1 LEAFAPFEK
10 CESVIYIVFKVLR
23 VEIRVG
29 RHSRDNNHLCGNIL
43 HVINDRKVSQQG
55 RDPDPSD
62 NPNRFGN

>member
-1 LEAFAPFEK
+1 MHT
-10 CESVIYIVFKVLR
+10 CH
-23 VEIRVG
+23 VG

-43 HVINDRKVSQQG
+43 HVINDKKVSQQG